1 MTPLR
6 AIRKVCVECV
16 GSFHEVRDCGGDACL
31 GVQGDRQ
38 GVCYFFPFRPTKG
51 RPSVK
56 LLRKFCLEC
65 QGGSSRLVAEC
76 RTNCP
81 LHQYRFGKNPKRA
94 GMGDISRIKQAV
106 SGEIRS
112 QNRISQ
118 VD

>member
-16 GSFHEVRDCGGDACL
+16 GSSHEVRDCGGDACM
-31 GVQGDRQ
+31 GVQGGEK
-38 GVCYFFPFRPTKG
+38 GVCYFFPFRLTNG

-65 QGGSSRLVAEC
+65 QGGSSRLVATC
-76 RTNCP
+76 RLDCP

-94 GMGDISRIKQAV
+94 GMGRTNNFKHV
-106 SGEIRS
+106 VRGTKMP
-112 QNRISQ
+112 
-118 VD
+118 